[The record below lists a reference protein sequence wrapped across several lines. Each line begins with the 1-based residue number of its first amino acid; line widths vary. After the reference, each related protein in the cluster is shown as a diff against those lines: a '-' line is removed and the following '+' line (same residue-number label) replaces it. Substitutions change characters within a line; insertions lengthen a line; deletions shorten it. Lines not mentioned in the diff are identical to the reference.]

1 MSAEGPVTLRCRL
14 ALQFGIQGTQG
25 ERARCLC
32 SHPRQRECNGGYK
45 IAVAV
50 IDPFHSHRTSFAP
63 NAGAPVLLLRRRMT
77 RATRRW
83 PAPSRMSSWPVS
95 CICRHVNF
103 AVPMTR
109 QVLTFVAVV
118 HLMSPVSAQTP
129 PAPPPP
135 PPVPPPASAPVASGP
150 AVNVSIPV
158 FLEKN
163 FIGRDPL
170 KESVLGC
177 TPDATARLLQLREAL
192 ASHTH
197 AGLDEILYVVAG
209 EG

>member
-1 MSAEGPVTLRCRL
+1 MTLRCRL

-129 PAPPPP
+129 AAPGRARPR
-135 PPVPPPASAPVASGP
+135 PVPSQIVVARDFSGSP
-150 AVNVSIPV
+150 IKGSKPITRRPM
-158 FLEKN
+158 L
-163 FIGRDPL
+163 R
-170 KESVLGC
+170 ESR
-177 TPDATARLLQLREAL
+177 ARLWPTVPTGYASSTPSSLRWNA
-192 ASHTH
+192 T
-197 AGLDEILYVVAG
+197 
-209 EG
+209 